1 LVRALSGEAL
11 VLENLPFVR
20 GNKIKIREHRTCQ
33 VSGRESRLSKGIGVN
48 LPANRLADIYP
59 FPAGSAV
66 MLIVIGDRSLTD
78 HVLKEYLERIAGWK
92 GRVEQP
98 NNPNSKGEE
107 NRQNRETSR
116 PL

>member
-1 LVRALSGEAL
+1 
-11 VLENLPFVR
+11 
-20 GNKIKIREHRTCQ
+20 
-33 VSGRESRLSKGIGVN
+33 
-48 LPANRLADIYP
+48 
-59 FPAGSAV
+59 